1 MDRSIFYK
9 AKVND
14 VKKIDRII
22 KHFDREIYNPLKL
35 DFPFDRKWLKLPGQ
49 YSHDNFEEYLKEAY
63 HDWAKSCLMV
73 YGLIPSRFKGII
85 FDLDPEAGSLGLV
98 FGKFNDHEWRSHNY
112 VPTYKS
118 TKGFQTH
125 IDAVNLLKERQ
136 PFVDELEVDDE
147 TGLWQTGNLQSAKK
161 KFYEGLHGRNI
172 WPEAKSAGAT

>member
-1 MDRSIFYK
+1 MKVGIYYK
-9 AKVND
+9 AM
-14 VKKIDRII
+14 VKDEAKIEEII
-22 KHFDREIYNPLKL
+22 ERFDNGKYKILKL
-35 DFPFDRKWLKLPGQ
+35 DFPLSKRYLKSALTRTK
-49 YSHDNFEEYLKEAY
+49 DNFEEYMKEAY

-73 YGLIPSRFKGII
+73 YGLMPSRFKGLI

-125 IDAVNLLKERQ
+125 IDAVNLLKELQ

-147 TGLWQTGNLQSAKK
+147 TGLWQTGNLKSAKK